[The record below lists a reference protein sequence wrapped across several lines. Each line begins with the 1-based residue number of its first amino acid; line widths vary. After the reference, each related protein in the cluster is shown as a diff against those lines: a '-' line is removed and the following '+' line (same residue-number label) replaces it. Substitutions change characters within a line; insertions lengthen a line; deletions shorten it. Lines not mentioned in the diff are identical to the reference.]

1 MRSQIGFAGLS
12 LFLVLGGCASQTAG
26 ETTVNGGQ
34 TSAGLDG
41 GVPSQR
47 HGVILP
53 SDSPTGIAGSQTTTG
68 TESGRIDN
76 SIGKGVGSGSPP

>member
-1 MRSQIGFAGLS
+1 MRSQIGFAGIS
-12 LFLVLGGCASQTAG
+12 LILVLGGCASQTAG

-34 TSAGLDG
+34 TSAGIDG

-53 SDSPTGIAGSQTTTG
+53 SDPPTGIAGSQTTTG

-76 SIGKGVGSGSPP
+76 SIGKGISGGSAP

>member
-1 MRSQIGFAGLS
+1 LIL
-12 LFLVLGGCASQTAG
+12 LLGGCASHTAG

-41 GVPSQR
+41 GVPSTR
-47 HGVILP
+47 HGLIVP
-53 SDSPTGIAGSQTTTG
+53 SDPPVGGIAGPQTTTG

-76 SIGKGVGSGSPP
+76 SIGKGVNGGSPP